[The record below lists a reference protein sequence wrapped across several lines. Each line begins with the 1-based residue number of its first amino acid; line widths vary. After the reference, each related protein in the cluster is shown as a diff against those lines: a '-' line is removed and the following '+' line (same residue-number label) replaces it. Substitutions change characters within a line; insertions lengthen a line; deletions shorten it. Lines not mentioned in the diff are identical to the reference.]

1 VRARHLFLL
10 AGALLALGAG
20 AAGALQWLLSPPA
33 ATAEA
38 VLFDVPVGST
48 LSSVGHALAG
58 AGLVRS
64 PRAFVV
70 LGRWRKVQ
78 GRLQAGEY
86 EISAAMPA
94 SQILEMMAEGKVHTL
109 ELLVPEGITAA
120 EIAQRLGALGL
131 CDPDAFMAVVR
142 DPSSAAAFGVEGP
155 GLEGYLFPQTYRLP
169 HGLPAREIART
180 LVAEF
185 HTTWSG
191 VSDAASLQGLSMR
204 TVVTLAS
211 IIEKETGLAEER
223 PLIASVFRNR
233 LARGMRL
240 ESDPTV
246 IYGIDGFEG
255 SLRRVDLDNTANPYN
270 TYRIP
275 GLPPGPIANP
285 GAAALHAV
293 VEPATTDYFYFVSRN
308 DGGHV
313 FSRSYQEHVANVDR
327 YQRRRSR

>member
-1 VRARHLFLL
+1 VRPRRLFLL

-20 AAGALQWLLSPPA
+20 AVGTLRWLLSPPA
-33 ATAEA
+33 AQAET

-48 LSSVGHALAG
+48 LSTVGRALA
-58 AGLVRS
+58 ARGLVRS
-64 PRAFVV
+64 PRAFVL

-78 GRLQAGEY
+78 GHLQAGEY
-86 EISAAMPA
+86 DVSAAMPA
-94 SQILEMMAEGKVHTL
+94 AEILEMMAEGKVHTL

-131 CDPDAFMAVVR
+131 CDPEEFMAVVR
-142 DPSSAAAFGVEGP
+142 DPGSTAAFGVEGP
-155 GLEGYLFPQTYRLP
+155 GLEGYLFPETYRLP

-185 HTTWSG
+185 HTAWRG
-191 VSDAASLQGLSMR
+191 VSDRASLQGLPMR

-246 IYGIDGFEG
+246 IYGIDGFDG
-255 SLRRVDLDNTANPYN
+255 NLRRVDLENAANPYN
-270 TYRIP
+270 TYRIQ